1 MTLTPQITF
10 RNMDADPR
18 TELLIQKEIAKL
30 ERYFPRLMSCRVTFE
45 APVRKSVHYK
55 VRIDLGMPG
64 KELVVKRTPSLHDT
78 LAAQETAKKTKS
90 AEIQRVRRMLA
101 AAVRDAFADMRRR
114 MQDHTR
120 KLRGAVKVHAAAPAA
135 RVARL
140 FPEEGYGFL
149 EAADGREIY
158 FHENAVLEGH
168 FDDLRIGAEVEFVEA
183 DGDMGPQASTVRL
196 THPEKQL
203 RAAADQVV
211 LTPARARRGA

>member
-18 TELLIQKEIAKL
+18 TELLIQREIAKL

-45 APVRKSVHYK
+45 APVRKAVHYK

-64 KELVVKRTPSLHDT
+64 KELVVKRTPSLHET

-114 MQDHTR
+114 LQDHTR
-120 KLRGAVKVHAAAPAA
+120 GAVKAHVAAPAA

-158 FHENAVLEGH
+158 FHANAVLDGH
-168 FDDLRIGAEVEFVEA
+168 FDGLRIGAEVEFVEA
-183 DGDMGPQASTVRL
+183 AGDLGPQASTVRL
-196 THPEKQL
+196 IHPEKQL
-203 RAAADQVV
+203 RAAAHQVV
-211 LTPARARRGA
+211 LAPARARRGA